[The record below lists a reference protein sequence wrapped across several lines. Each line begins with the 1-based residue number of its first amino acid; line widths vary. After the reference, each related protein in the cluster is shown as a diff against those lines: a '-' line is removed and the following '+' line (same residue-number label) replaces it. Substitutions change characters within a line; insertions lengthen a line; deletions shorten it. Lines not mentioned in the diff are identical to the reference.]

1 MDTLPS
7 SLENQAF
14 LPFQLEAALGALT
27 LFAGAACHF
36 VAEYDWVGAAFFA
49 LLTTATT
56 LLSFSPRGSSLHLIA
71 VGLRLIF
78 SGWWSYNINVAILK
92 VLPKSW
98 DTGLRGFFWLLI
110 GPLAWIVEL
119 APFFNLHHPI
129 FPVIWSVR
137 RATITGSLLTI
148 GLYRRD
154 DSKRIILQNWALL
167 MAVTMIVQIIMNLDE
182 EEHYVTLGTVL
193 LLLFNHALGDNE
205 VESNADEMFK
215 NNFMIPFIILKLVR
229 VLKKR

>member
-1 MDTLPS
+1 MK
-7 SLENQAF
+7 
-14 LPFQLEAALGALT
+14 ALSWILT
-27 LFAGAACHF
+27 DPL
-36 VAEYDWVGAAFFA
+36 
-49 LLTTATT
+49 
-56 LLSFSPRGSSLHLIA
+56 
-71 VGLRLIF
+71 GL
-78 SGWWSYNINVAILK
+78 V
-92 VLPKSW
+92 
-98 DTGLRGFFWLLI
+98 
-110 GPLAWIVEL
+110 VEL
-119 APFFNLHHPI
+119 AIFFHLDHPI

-154 DSKRIILQNWALL
+154 ESRRIIVQNWALL
-167 MAVTMIVQIIMNLDE
+167 MAVLMVVQIIMNLDE

-205 VESNADEMFK
+205 VESNADEVFK

>member
-1 MDTLPS
+1 M
-7 SLENQAF
+7 
-14 LPFQLEAALGALT
+14 
-27 LFAGAACHF
+27 
-36 VAEYDWVGAAFFA
+36 
-49 LLTTATT
+49 
-56 LLSFSPRGSSLHLIA
+56 
-71 VGLRLIF
+71 
-78 SGWWSYNINVAILK
+78 
-92 VLPKSW
+92 
-98 DTGLRGFFWLLI
+98 
-110 GPLAWIVEL
+110 EL
-119 APFFNLHHPI
+119 AIFFHLDNPI

-154 DSKRIILQNWALL
+154 ESRRIIVQNWALL
-167 MAVTMIVQIIMNLDE
+167 MAVIMVTQIIMNLDE

-205 VESNADEMFK
+205 VESNADEVFK